1 MMEGLSCAWPGN
13 RILGKRSKKK
23 NHSAFRE
30 LTFQWGGVCVYVDI
44 RVYVLH
50 HEIRQYILHWVKNI

>member
-1 MMEGLSCAWPGN
+1 MEGLSCAWPGN
-13 RILGKRSKKK
+13 RIVGKRSKKK

-50 HEIRQYILHWVKNI
+50 HEIR